1 MRFQVQPGIA
11 VSASLQL
18 YSQLS
23 FAIAS
28 RFYLPGHR
36 LPSTRQLAMQTNL
49 HRNTV
54 SKVYRQLEAHG
65 IVEGVAGSGVYVRSQ
80 TSRKKAGQLDVASS
94 PAGQGQEVEHCINTL
109 LCSGL
114 TLQEALQQLTMEI
127 NRRIR
132 CGVQVLVSTPQED
145 LGAAQLMARELAPLP
160 IPVAVV
166 PLECLGRHLAALAQ
180 DGKKATVVT
189 SRYFLK
195 PAEEVTRGHQM
206 RCLALNLNS
215 FDNELDLIAQL
226 RTDSCVGF
234 VSISSGIL
242 RAAELILQ
250 AQRGQQLLVMTAV
263 VDLDNPHVGRN
274 QLLSLCRASGTVL
287 CDQPSHPVVEAT
299 IRQYRS
305 QMLRVP
311 NLHCVEHYLC
321 PGTVDMLVREM
332 GLSSLL
338 PEFSPPA
345 QAGTGGCQDGC

>member
-1 MRFQVQPGIA
+1 M
-11 VSASLQL
+11 SASLQL
-18 YSQLS
+18 YTQLS

-65 IVEGVAGSGVYVRSQ
+65 IVEAVAGSGVYVRSQ
-80 TSRKKAGQLDVASS
+80 TPTNSKQTNSKRQGGQRGVAG
-94 PAGQGQEVEHCINTL
+94 PHPGQSQEVEHYINTL
-109 LCSGL
+109 LCGGL
-114 TLQEALQQLTMEI
+114 TLQEALHQLTTDI
-127 NRRIR
+127 NWRIS

-145 LGAAQLMARELAPLP
+145 LGAAHLMARELTTLP
-160 IPVAVV
+160 IPVAAV
-166 PLECLGRHLAALAQ
+166 PLECLGRHLAALSR

-195 PAEEVTRGHQM
+195 PAEEVARAHQM
-206 RCLALNLNS
+206 RCLALDLNS
-215 FDNELDLIAQL
+215 FDDELNLIAQL
-226 RTDSCVGF
+226 RTDTCVGF

-263 VDLDNPHVGRN
+263 VELDTPPHAGRK

-299 IRQYRS
+299 IRQHRS

-311 NLHCVEHYLC
+311 NLHCVDHYLR
-321 PGTVDMLVREM
+321 PGTVDMLSRKM
-332 GLSSLL
+332 GLGRL
-338 PEFSPPA
+338 A
-345 QAGTGGCQDGC
+345 A

>member
-18 YSQLS
+18 YSQLA

-65 IVEGVAGSGVYVRSQ
+65 IVQAVAGSGVYVRGQ
-80 TSRKKAGQLDVASS
+80 VPTNPKKKAGRRGVAN
-94 PAGQGQEVEHCINTL
+94 PGAGQGQGQEVERCINTL
-109 LCSGL
+109 LCGGL
-114 TLQEALQQLTMEI
+114 TLEEALHRLTTEI
-127 NRRIR
+127 NWRIR
-132 CGVQVLVSTPQED
+132 CGAQVLVSTPQED
-145 LGAAQLMARELAPLP
+145 LGAAQLMASELTPLP
-160 IPVAVV
+160 VPVAAV
-166 PLECLGRHLAALAQ
+166 PLEGLGQRLTTLAE

-195 PAEEVTRGHQM
+195 RVEDVTRVHQM
-206 RCLALNLNS
+206 RCLALDLNS
-215 FDNELDLIAQL
+215 FADELNVIAQL
-226 RTDSCVGF
+226 RTDTCVGL

-250 AQRGQQLLVMTAV
+250 AQRGQELLVMTAV
-263 VDLDNPHVGRN
+263 VDLDNPHAAKT

-287 CDQPSHPVVEAT
+287 CDQPSHPLVEAT
-299 IRQYRS
+299 IRQHRS
-305 QMLRVP
+305 RMLRVP
-311 NLHCVEHYLC
+311 NLHCVAHYLR
-321 PGTVDMLVREM
+321 PGTVDMLSREM
-332 GLSSLL
+332 GLSR
-338 PEFSPPA
+338 PVA
-345 QAGTGGCQDGC
+345 

>member
-28 RFYLPGHR
+28 GLYLPGHR

-65 IVEGVAGSGVYVRSQ
+65 IVEAVAGSGVYVRGQ
-80 TSRKKAGQLDVASS
+80 TPTNSRKTNPKRQGGQRDVAS
-94 PAGQGQEVEHCINTL
+94 PPPGRDQEVEHCINTL
-109 LCSGL
+109 LCGGL
-114 TLQEALQQLTMEI
+114 TLQEALRQLTTEI
-127 NRRIR
+127 NWRIS
-132 CGVQVLVSTPQED
+132 CGVRVLVSTPQED
-145 LGAAQLMARELAPLP
+145 LGGAQLMARELTTLP
-160 IPVAVV
+160 IPVAAV
-166 PLECLGRHLAALAQ
+166 PLECLGQHLAALAQ

-195 PAEEVTRGHQM
+195 PAEEVARAHQM
-206 RCLALNLNS
+206 RCLALDLNS
-215 FDNELDLIAQL
+215 FDDELNLIAQL
-226 RTDSCVGF
+226 RTDTCVGF

-242 RAAELILQ
+242 RAADLILQ

-263 VDLDNPHVGRN
+263 VDLDNPHAGTK
-274 QLLSLCRASGTVL
+274 QLLSLCRTSGTIL

-299 IRQYRS
+299 IRQHRS
-305 QMLRVP
+305 RMLRVP
-311 NLHCVEHYLC
+311 NLHRVDHYLC
-321 PGTVDMLVREM
+321 PGTVDMLSREM
-332 GLSSLL
+332 GLSS
-338 PEFSPPA
+338 PVA
-345 QAGTGGCQDGC
+345 

>member
-65 IVEGVAGSGVYVRSQ
+65 IVEAVAGSGVYVRGQ
-80 TSRKKAGQLDVASS
+80 TPTNPGKTNPKRQG
-94 PAGQGQEVEHCINTL
+94 GQGGVAGPRPGRVQEVEHCINTL
-109 LCSGL
+109 LCGGL
-114 TLQEALQQLTMEI
+114 SLQEALHQLTTAI
-127 NRRIR
+127 NWRIS
-132 CGVQVLVSTPQED
+132 CGVQVLVSTPRED
-145 LGAAQLMARELAPLP
+145 LGAARLMARELTTLP
-160 IPVAVV
+160 IPVAAV
-166 PLECLGRHLAALAQ
+166 PLECLGQHLTALAQ

-195 PAEEVTRGHQM
+195 QAEEVTRAHQM
-206 RCLALNLNS
+206 RCLALDLNS
-215 FDNELDLIAQL
+215 FDDELNLIAQL
-226 RTDSCVGF
+226 RTDTCVGF

-242 RAAELILQ
+242 RAAEVILQ

-263 VDLDNPHVGRN
+263 VDLDNPHAGRK

-299 IRQYRS
+299 IRQHRS
-305 QMLRVP
+305 RMLRVP
-311 NLHCVEHYLC
+311 NLHCVDHYLC
-321 PGTVDMLVREM
+321 PGTVDMLSRKM
-332 GLSSLL
+332 GLGSLV
-338 PEFSPPA
+338 A
-345 QAGTGGCQDGC
+345 

>member
-65 IVEGVAGSGVYVRSQ
+65 IVEAVAGSGVYVRGQ
-80 TSRKKAGQLDVASS
+80 TPTNPRKTNPKRQGGQRGVAS
-94 PAGQGQEVEHCINTL
+94 PRPGLGQDVEHCINTL
-109 LCSGL
+109 LCGGL
-114 TLQEALQQLTMEI
+114 TLQEALHQLTTEI
-127 NRRIR
+127 NWRIS
-132 CGVQVLVSTPQED
+132 CGVRVLVSTPQED
-145 LGAAQLMARELAPLP
+145 LGGAQLMARELTTLP
-160 IPVAVV
+160 IPVAAV
-166 PLECLGRHLAALAQ
+166 PLECLDQHLAALAQ

-195 PAEEVTRGHQM
+195 PAEEVARAHQM
-206 RCLALNLNS
+206 RCLALDLNS
-215 FDNELDLIAQL
+215 FDDELNLIAQL
-226 RTDSCVGF
+226 RTDTCVGF

-242 RAAELILQ
+242 RAADLILQ

-263 VDLDNPHVGRN
+263 VDLDNPHAGTK
-274 QLLSLCRASGTVL
+274 QLLSLCRTSGTIL

-299 IRQYRS
+299 IRQHRS
-305 QMLRVP
+305 RMLRVP
-311 NLHCVEHYLC
+311 NLHCVDHYLC
-321 PGTVDMLVREM
+321 PGTVDMLSREM
-332 GLSSLL
+332 GLSS
-338 PEFSPPA
+338 PVA
-345 QAGTGGCQDGC
+345 

>member
-54 SKVYRQLEAHG
+54 SKVYRQLETHG
-65 IVEGVAGSGVYVRSQ
+65 IVEAVAGSGVYVRGQ
-80 TSRKKAGQLDVASS
+80 TPTNSRKTNPKRQGGQRGVAS
-94 PAGQGQEVEHCINTL
+94 PLPGQDQEVEHCINTL
-109 LCSGL
+109 LCGGL
-114 TLQEALQQLTMEI
+114 TLQEALHQLTTEI
-127 NRRIR
+127 NWRIS
-132 CGVQVLVSTPQED
+132 CGVRVLVSTPQED
-145 LGAAQLMARELAPLP
+145 LGGAQLMARELTTLP
-160 IPVAVV
+160 IPVAAV
-166 PLECLGRHLAALAQ
+166 PLECLDQHLAALAQ

-195 PAEEVTRGHQM
+195 PAEEVARAHQM
-206 RCLALNLNS
+206 RCLALDLNS
-215 FDNELDLIAQL
+215 FDDELSLIAQL
-226 RTDSCVGF
+226 RTDTCVGF

-263 VDLDNPHVGRN
+263 VDLDNPHAGTK
-274 QLLSLCRASGTVL
+274 QLLSLCRTSGTIL

-299 IRQYRS
+299 IRQHRS
-305 QMLRVP
+305 RMLRVP
-311 NLHCVEHYLC
+311 NLHCVDHYLC
-321 PGTVDMLVREM
+321 PGAVDMLGREM
-332 GLSSLL
+332 GLSS
-338 PEFSPPA
+338 PVA
-345 QAGTGGCQDGC
+345 

>member
-65 IVEGVAGSGVYVRSQ
+65 IVEAVAGSGVYVRGQ
-80 TSRKKAGQLDVASS
+80 APTNPKKKADPPSVADLRS
-94 PAGQGQEVEHCINTL
+94 GQGHAQKVGPCINTL
-109 LCSGL
+109 LCGGL
-114 TLQEALQQLTMEI
+114 TLQEALHQLTTEI
-127 NRRIR
+127 NWRIS
-132 CGVQVLVSTPQED
+132 CGTQVLVSTPQDD
-145 LGAAQLMARELAPLP
+145 LGAAQLMARELMTLP
-160 IPVAVV
+160 VPVAAVS
-166 PLECLGRHLAALAQ
+166 LECLGQRLAALAQ
-180 DGKKATVVT
+180 DGKMATVVT

-195 PAEEVTRGHQM
+195 PAEEVTRAHQM
-206 RCLALNLNS
+206 RCLALDLNS
-215 FDNELDLIAQL
+215 FADELHVIAQL
-226 RTDSCVGF
+226 RTDSCVGL

-250 AQRGQQLLVMTAV
+250 AQRGQELLVMTAV
-263 VDLDNPHVGRN
+263 VDMDNPHAGKK

-299 IRQYRS
+299 IRQHRS

-311 NLHCVEHYLC
+311 NLHCVDHYLR
-321 PGTVDMLVREM
+321 PGTVDVLSKEM
-332 GLSSLL
+332 GLSS
-338 PEFSPPA
+338 PVA
-345 QAGTGGCQDGC
+345 

>member
-1 MRFQVQPGIA
+1 VRFLVQPDIP
-11 VSASLQL
+11 VSASLQI

-36 LPSTRQLAMQTNL
+36 LPSTRQLAMQTSL

-65 IVEGVAGSGVYVRSQ
+65 IVEAVAGSGVYVCGQ
-80 TSRKKAGQLDVASS
+80 TPAKPKKTPTKPKKKTGQRRGADFSS
-94 PAGQGQEVEHCINTL
+94 GQGQTQEMERCINTL
-109 LCSGL
+109 LCGGL
-114 TLQEALQQLTMEI
+114 TLQEVLHRLTTEI
-127 NRRIR
+127 NWRIS
-132 CGVQVLVSTPQED
+132 CGVQVLVSTPKDD
-145 LGAAQLMARELAPLP
+145 LGAAQLMARELTTLP

-166 PLECLGRHLAALAQ
+166 PLECLGQRLTALAQ
-180 DGKKATVVT
+180 EGKKATVVT

-195 PAEEVTRGHQM
+195 PAEEVTRAHQM
-206 RCLALNLNS
+206 RCLALDLNS
-215 FDNELDLIAQL
+215 FDNELNMISQL
-226 RTDSCVGF
+226 RTDTCVGLA
-234 VSISSGIL
+234 SISPGIL

-250 AQRGQQLLVMTAV
+250 AQRGQELLVMTSV
-263 VDLDNPHVGRN
+263 VDLDNPHVGRK

-311 NLHCVEHYLC
+311 NLHCVAHYLR
-321 PGTVDMLVREM
+321 PETVDRLSREM
-332 GLSSLL
+332 GLSS
-338 PEFSPPA
+338 PVA
-345 QAGTGGCQDGC
+345 

>member
-1 MRFQVQPGIA
+1 MRFQVQPCSS

-65 IVEGVAGSGVYVRSQ
+65 IVEAVAGSGVYVR
-80 TSRKKAGQLDVASS
+80 GQAPANPNRASDLHS
-94 PAGQGQEVEHCINTL
+94 VTDPGSGQGHGQQDVGRCIDTL
-109 LCSGL
+109 LCGGL
-114 TLQEALQQLTMEI
+114 TLQETLRQLTTEI
-127 NRRIR
+127 NWRIS
-132 CGVQVLVSTPQED
+132 CGAQVLVSTPQDD
-145 LGAAQLMARELAPLP
+145 LGAAHLMARELTTLP
-160 IPVAVV
+160 IPVTAVS
-166 PLECLGRHLAALAQ
+166 LESLDHRLAALAQ

-195 PAEEVTRGHQM
+195 PVEEVTRAHNM
-206 RCLALNLNS
+206 RCLVLDLSS
-215 FDNELDLIAQL
+215 FDHELNVIAQL
-226 RTDSCVGF
+226 RTDTCVGL

-250 AQRGQQLLVMTAV
+250 AQRGQELLVMTAL
-263 VDLDNPHVGRN
+263 VDMDNPQVGRN
-274 QLLSLCRASGTVL
+274 LLLSVCRASGTIL

-299 IRQYRS
+299 IRQHRS

-311 NLHCVEHYLC
+311 NLHCIDHYLR
-321 PGTVDMLVREM
+321 PETVDVLSKEM
-332 GLSSLL
+332 GLRC
-338 PEFSPPA
+338 PVA
-345 QAGTGGCQDGC
+345 

>member
-28 RFYLPGHR
+28 GFYLPGHR

-65 IVEGVAGSGVYVRSQ
+65 IVEAVAGSGVYVRDQ
-80 TSRKKAGQLDVASS
+80 TPTNPKKKAGQRSVAN
-94 PAGQGQEVEHCINTL
+94 PDQGQGQQVEHCINTL
-109 LCSGL
+109 LCAGL
-114 TLQEALQQLTMEI
+114 TLQGALHRLTTEI
-127 NRRIR
+127 NWRVS
-132 CGVQVLVSTPQED
+132 CGAQVLVSTPQED
-145 LGAAQLMARELAPLP
+145 LGAAQLMARELTTLP
-160 IPVAVV
+160 VPVAAVS
-166 PLECLGRHLAALAQ
+166 LECLDQRLTALAQ

-195 PAEEVTRGHQM
+195 PAEDVTRAHQM
-206 RCLALNLNS
+206 RCLALDLNS
-215 FDNELDLIAQL
+215 FADELNVIAQL
-226 RTDSCVGF
+226 RTDSCVGL

-250 AQRGQQLLVMTAV
+250 AQRGQELLVMTAV
-263 VDLDNPHVGRN
+263 VDMDNPHAATK

-299 IRQYRS
+299 IRQHRS
-305 QMLRVP
+305 RMLRVP
-311 NLHCVEHYLC
+311 NLHCVDHYLC
-321 PGTVDMLVREM
+321 PGTVDMLSREM
-332 GLSSLL
+332 GLSSLV
-338 PEFSPPA
+338 A
-345 QAGTGGCQDGC
+345 